1 MKGEKPGLIEM
12 IPVAYPLIGEDEVL
26 AVSEVL
32 KSGMLAQGKNVA
44 RFEEEFA
51 SYIGVEHAVAT
62 SSGTAALDVALKA
75 IGIGEGDEVIVPS
88 FTFIASA
95 NSILF
100 QGARP
105 VFVDVDRTTFNIDP
119 DDLLEKITPK
129 TKAVIGVHLFGHPFD
144 LKAIGEICDDH
155 NLYLIEDA
163 AQAHGAEYNGKR
175 VGGFGTIG
183 CFSFYATKNMTTG
196 EGGMITTDDDELA
209 GRCRLIR
216 SHGEREKYNHTILG
230 YNLRMTD
237 IQAAIGII
245 QLRKLEEFNRKRIK
259 NAEYLNRH
267 LRMEGLI
274 TPHKKGEVKHVYHQY
289 VIKLEDDFPMSRDAF
304 CEYLR
309 SNGVGCAV
317 HYPIPIY
324 EQPLYQQLG
333 YGEQRCPVAS
343 ALARKVLSLPVH
355 PALTEEDLGHIIE
368 VINNL

>member
-1 MKGEKPGLIEM
+1 MKGEKSGLIGM

-75 IGIGEGDEVIVPS
+75 IGIGEGNEVIVPS

-355 PALTEEDLGHIIE
+355 PALTEEDLRHIIE